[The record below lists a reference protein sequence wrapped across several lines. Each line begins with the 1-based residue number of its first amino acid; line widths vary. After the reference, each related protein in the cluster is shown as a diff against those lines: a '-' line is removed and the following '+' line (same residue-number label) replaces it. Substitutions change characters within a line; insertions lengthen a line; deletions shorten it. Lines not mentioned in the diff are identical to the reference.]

1 MTLKP
6 ALLTTVFCGFG
17 SSGGGERGW
26 TGVSLSV
33 ERLAGRLPQPFGG
46 GGVDKGWGWAR
57 A

>member
-26 TGVSLSV
+26 TGVSPSV
-33 ERLAGRLPQPFGG
+33 ERLAGRPP
-46 GGVDKGWGWAR
+46 
-57 A
+57 